1 MEDIR
6 AQLLA
11 AFQVEHRDHVDAIR
25 RALAT
30 PAKADLRE
38 VFRRAHSLK
47 GAARAVDKPDVEAL
61 AHELEDVFA
70 EAMEGRSALAGPVL
84 DQIEN
89 LLQAIEAGA
98 GETSGEPDPEAPSPG
113 PRLDLVRVSADAVDA
128 LTRAVRELS
137 SAAQAQAGLPD
148 RLARVADEARRLH
161 AHSRDQ
167 GRSDELEHGLA
178 ALAAS
183 LLSLSQRQARQG
195 WALDQA
201 ASTLRTEVEAVAL
214 APAETVIG
222 DLARMVRGLASEA
235 GLDVEVH
242 VEGLQT
248 RAERRVMQAL
258 RDPLIHL
265 LRNALSHGAQSAEER
280 RAANK
285 PERMTVR
292 LELSNQG
299 GRLLAVVSDDGR
311 GPDVARIA
319 QAARERGV
327 IPGDAETPA
336 SAEEILGLAFEPGVS
351 AAAEVDQLAGRG
363 MGLSIVA
370 EAVRALGGSVTLAA
384 RRPHGAEVRLSAPIS
399 TARQALVLVEAGG
412 DAFAVPA
419 FAVRR
424 TLRLAHADLERV
436 EDAAVARI
444 EIGGSVVTL
453 PMVPLDTLL
462 GRPARAAA
470 GAHLRALVLARGE
483 RWLGLVV
490 DEIHDVADLVVE
502 AVSPAGLDVSLVS
515 GAVRTEHDVP
525 APVLNSDALFDQW
538 LRIARRQA
546 SAGVGLAAPDVAAAP
561 RTILVVDD
569 SITTRTLEKS
579 ILESQ
584 GFRVLLA
591 VDGVDALQVLRS
603 DALVDLVIADVEMP
617 RMDGFSLLQ
626 AIKADG
632 ALASLPAIL
641 MTSRDDP
648 EDIRRGMDLGADAY
662 ITKQKFDQREL
673 LAAIGRLL

>member
-1 MEDIR
+1 M
-6 AQLLA
+6 
-11 AFQVEHRDHVDAIR
+11 
-25 RALAT
+25 
-30 PAKADLRE
+30 
-38 VFRRAHSLK
+38 
-47 GAARAVDKPDVEAL
+47 
-61 AHELEDVFA
+61 
-70 EAMEGRSALAGPVL
+70 
-84 DQIEN
+84 
-89 LLQAIEAGA
+89 
-98 GETSGEPDPEAPSPG
+98 
-113 PRLDLVRVSADAVDA
+113 
-128 LTRAVRELS
+128 
-137 SAAQAQAGLPD
+137 
-148 RLARVADEARRLH
+148 
-161 AHSRDQ
+161 
-167 GRSDELEHGLA
+167 
-178 ALAAS
+178 
-183 LLSLSQRQARQG
+183 
-195 WALDQA
+195 
-201 ASTLRTEVEAVAL
+201 
-214 APAETVIG
+214 
-222 DLARMVRGLASEA
+222 
-235 GLDVEVH
+235 
-242 VEGLQT
+242 EGLQT

-444 EIGGSVVTL
+444 EIDGSVVTL

>member
-1 MEDIR
+1 VEDIR

-70 EAMEGRSALAGPVL
+70 AAMEGRSALAGPVL
-84 DQIEN
+84 HQIEN

-113 PRLDLVRVSADAVDA
+113 PRLDLVRISADAVDA

-148 RLARVADEARRLH
+148 RLVRLTDEARRLH

-444 EIGGSVVTL
+444 EIDGSVVTL